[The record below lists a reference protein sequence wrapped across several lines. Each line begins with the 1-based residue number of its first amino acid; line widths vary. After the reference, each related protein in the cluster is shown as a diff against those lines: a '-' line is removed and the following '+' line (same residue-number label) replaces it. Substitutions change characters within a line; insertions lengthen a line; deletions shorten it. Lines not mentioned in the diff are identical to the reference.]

1 MATRAETFRYRQERS
16 GPKQPKHP
24 PRRRRDYPVD
34 TAKPGVSATDRKA
47 GGNSTAARNKSKH
60 AARKTPYMLEDSV
73 AKHRPSRKSTRRGAN
88 KQRQDVQL
96 RERVMLAQTS
106 PSARSRRR
114 SG

>member
-88 KQRQDVQL
+88 KVKPAVQL
-96 RERVMLAQTS
+96 WNRQMRATTA
-106 PSARSRRR
+106 PSQRARRGR
-114 SG
+114 